1 MAFAHITATAFKFST
16 SISQSPLSPPLRC
29 VSCVT
34 GEGVPGF
41 TVKAYDVT
49 DRVRGMPEVALP
61 PGLQVRSRSRS

>member
-1 MAFAHITATAFKFST
+1 MFPT
-16 SISQSPLSPPLRC
+16 SSSYYPYRPSHPLPLRC

-34 GEGVPGF
+34 GEGLPGF

-61 PGLQVRSRSRS
+61 PELQVRLSQIWI